1 MLCCCVIVD
10 KISLSSS
17 SYSSLYLLSLLF
29 VLRVCQVFILVFDL
43 IFLLLVFFFFF
54 FFFFS
59 LEICQQIKQSFSF
72 LNSHSSTA

>member
-54 FFFFS
+54 FFFFFP
-59 LEICQQIKQSFSF
+59 LKF
-72 LNSHSSTA
+72 LKKKKNLFFFFFTQ